1 MTSYF
6 LVPRA
11 RKIWRALEG
20 DKTDLLIGAIKSTK
34 GSFCGKMLCY
44 FAFVYNSLLLC
55 KVFVPSAIMFED
67 SQCQQIA
74 QEIWAKL
81 CGAWIEL
88 PEWLVLKA
96 PELVSRV
103 RRLAR
108 SSSIMHVVH
117 SCKNPSCVYVP

>member
-6 LVPRA
+6 LVSRA

-20 DKTDLLIGAIKSTK
+20 DETDLLIGAIKSIK
-34 GSFCGKMLCY
+34 GFFCGKMLCY
-44 FAFVYNSLLLC
+44 FDFVYYSLLLC

-67 SQCQQIA
+67 SQCQQIS

-88 PEWLVLKA
+88 TEWLVLKA

-117 SCKNPSCVYVP
+117 SCKNPSCIYVP

>member
-11 RKIWRALEG
+11 TTIWRALEG
-20 DKTDLLIGAIKSTK
+20 DKTDLIGAIKLTK
-34 GSFCGKMLCY
+34 GSFCGKMLYY
-44 FAFVYNSLLLC
+44 FAFVYCSLLLC
-55 KVFVPSAIMFED
+55 KVFVPSAIMFGD

-88 PEWLVLKA
+88 AEWLVLRA

-108 SSSIMHVVH
+108 SSSMMLVIH